1 MFIFLGRV
9 WSKFISFATKYIQLF
24 TLFFTMVGVFVSIF
38 LFYYFLIKDYNPIRA
53 LLVLV
58 SMVVFV
64 YVNKQY

>member
-1 MFIFLGRV
+1 MLIFLGRV
-9 WSKFISFATKYIQLF
+9 WSKFISFVTKYIQLF

-38 LFYYFLIKDYNPIRA
+38 LFYYFLIKDYNPIQA